1 MEELLRSSAVAV
13 IVAGAFLLEGV
24 TGFGSTV
31 IALPF
36 LAMLLGIKVAV
47 PLLCLLGLPMALY
60 IVLRSRRS
68 IRRREFLFIAFY
80 AGIGIP
86 FGIVLFDRLAP
97 EALSLLLA
105 AVMIGVGVHGS
116 RSTPKASREPAECS
130 GARRTPMMRLLLF
143 VGGVIHGSLGTG
155 GPFIVIYASKA
166 LPEKSL
172 FRVTLSLLWLTL
184 NSVRTGDWLVRDR
197 SLLTPEL
204 WRIVLISLPFMAI
217 GTLAGDRLHRRVD
230 EFRFRRIVYATLA
243 AAGMVMA
250 GNSLAAL
257 SGFH

>member
-36 LAMLLGIKVAV
+36 VAMLLGIKVAV

-86 FGIVLFDRLAP
+86 FGIFLFDRLVKWN
-97 EALSLLLA
+97 SY
-105 AVMIGVGVHGS
+105 
-116 RSTPKASREPAECS
+116 
-130 GARRTPMMRLLLF
+130 
-143 VGGVIHGSLGTG
+143 G
-155 GPFIVIYASKA
+155 GP
-166 LPEKSL
+166 L
-172 FRVTLSLLWLTL
+172 R
-184 NSVRTGDWLVRDR
+184 
-197 SLLTPEL
+197 
-204 WRIVLISLPFMAI
+204 
-217 GTLAGDRLHRRVD
+217 
-230 EFRFRRIVYATLA
+230 
-243 AAGMVMA
+243 
-250 GNSLAAL
+250 
-257 SGFH
+257 